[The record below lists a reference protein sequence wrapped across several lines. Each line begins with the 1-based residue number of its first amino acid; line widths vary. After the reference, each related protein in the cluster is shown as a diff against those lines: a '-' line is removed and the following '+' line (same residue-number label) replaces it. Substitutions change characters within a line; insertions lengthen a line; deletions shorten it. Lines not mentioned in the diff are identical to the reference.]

1 LKIKVRFFAS
11 YREIA
16 GRPEEVFELREGA
29 TLSTLIS
36 KVRSVYPKLTKLTD
50 DLIVSVNKRYAKED
64 VVLKEGDEV
73 ALLPP
78 VSGG

>member
-1 LKIKVRFFAS
+1 MKVRVKFFAS

-16 GRPEEVFELREGA
+16 GRPEEMLNLREGTTVSA
-29 TLSTLIS
+29 LLDSLRE
-36 KVRSVYPKLTKLTD
+36 KYPKLGSLSD
-50 DLIVSVNKRYAKED
+50 NIIVSVNKKYAREE
-64 VVLKEGDEV
+64 VALKEGDEV